1 MNNIIELNYD
11 YIPAFE
17 PIYQDDKD
25 YYFIWGGRGSGKSY
39 FMGDYLIDKSYTET
53 GVYLN
58 TREHQINLKDS
69 NYALMKGRIK
79 KNKRPSFYITNN
91 EIRNQQTGTS
101 FIFYGLSDITE
112 ENIKSLFDIKRAHC
126 EEAQNLTDSSL
137 KLLYPT
143 VRENGSHLY
152 FTFNRKTELDPV
164 YNFFNSFNCKREKLR
179 TKIDDKYYYWWLY
192 RSGDAIGI
200 NLNYD
205 GNPYFT
211 EKLERDRLRDL
222 STLPEFEYKH
232 IWGGEPRAITET
244 TILRNIVV
252 EDFDID
258 NSRIFKYGLDLGF
271 NDENAVT
278 QSYIYDNELFICR
291 EYYKGNLDPEQ
302 LRAELINTS
311 WLLNQHIV
319 FDSSQPAMGKLLN
332 STGRFQLSASRK
344 SIGQK
349 VSEGS
354 YKYYMAL
361 YLMQFRKIHIHK
373 TNCPNAAREF
383 KAWSWK
389 QDKNDKI
396 LDIVQDGSDHTVDS
410 TIYALERDASIWH
423 RTFIQRDKKV
433 LDN

>member
-17 PIYQDDKD
+17 PIYEDDKD

-91 EIRNQQTGTS
+91 EIKNQKTGTS

-179 TKIDDKYYYWWLY
+179 TKIDGKYYYWWMY
-192 RSGDAIGI
+192 RSSDAIGI
-200 NLNYD
+200 NINYD

-211 EKLERDRLRDL
+211 EKLERDRLRDFA
-222 STLPEFEYKH
+222 TLPEFEYKH
-232 IWGGEPRAITET
+232 IWDGDPRAITET

-252 EDFDID
+252 EDFEID
-258 NSRIFKYGLDLGF
+258 KSRQPLFGGDFGF
-271 NDENAVT
+271 QDANAFM
-278 QSYIYDNELFICR
+278 QSYIYDNELYICN
-291 EYYKGNLDPEQ
+291 EYYSNQ
-302 LRAELINTS
+302 LSPDELRDQLIKVE

-319 FDSSQPAMGKLLN
+319 CDSSQPAMIKMLN
-332 STGRFQLSASRK
+332 ATGRFQVSACRK
-344 SIGQK
+344 SVGQAQK
-349 VSEGS
+349 EGA
-354 YKYYMAL
+354 YKFTMAL
-361 YLMQFRKIHIHK
+361 YLKTFKKIHIHE
-373 TNCPNAAREF
+373 TNCPNACREL
-383 KAWSWK
+383 KKWSF
-389 QDKNDKI
+389 QTDKNDKV
-396 LDIVQDGSDHTVDS
+396 LDIVEDNDDHTCDAI
-410 TIYALERDASIWH
+410 IYALERSGAQWY
-423 RTFIQRDKKV
+423 RTFITKEKK
-433 LDN
+433 